1 MDEGSA
7 LSPFHLAFSSIAC
20 ACRGL
25 GWSPGD
31 TIDLEQSNKKR
42 RGRYREYIPADWLT
56 SATEPIFTSVLM
68 MSEKD
73 NFRTAIGTEVMTSSR
88 IILYVSCGAGV
99 LKFCNTKDI
108 SGFWGQ

>member
-1 MDEGSA
+1 MHSVGGTKRMSRARAECGVLLFWNLWESWPRD
-7 LSPFHLAFSSIAC
+7 LHCPLFHLAFSSIAC

-56 SATEPIFTSVLM
+56 SATEPIFTSFLM
-68 MSEKD
+68 LS
-73 NFRTAIGTEVMTSSR
+73 
-88 IILYVSCGAGV
+88 
-99 LKFCNTKDI
+99 
-108 SGFWGQ
+108 